1 VLEFRVLKARG
12 VESWVKNLTVYQPF
26 LLSGL
31 FFFFFF
37 LGMSFVTSFML
48 FFAGEKHSEFLS
60 SLPSFFLSLSRLPLS
75 SSWFQ
80 ESEKET

>member
-31 FFFFFF
+31 FFFF